1 MNHTAADTVAQKIE
15 ELHRLLL
22 LRGWKLGVAE
32 SCTGGLLSSW
42 IAQLPGISSVFSGA
56 IVCYARQVKIDVLKV
71 PERIILSSGEV
82 SGPVARAMAQ
92 GANKA
97 LGSNWSVA
105 ITGIAGPAGGT
116 PEKPVG
122 TVCFALSGPG
132 FEEVWRHQFPSHL
145 ERHEIQRHAAVFAL
159 DLLLSAMR

>member
-1 MNHTAADTVAQKIE
+1 MKELEKIE
-15 ELHRLLL
+15 ELQRLLT
-22 LRGWKLGVAE
+22 LRGWTLGLAE

-42 IAQLPGISSVFSGA
+42 IAQVSGISSVFRGA

-71 PERIILSSGEV
+71 PETSILSSGEV
-82 SGPVARAMAQ
+82 SAPVARFMAR

-105 ITGIAGPAGGT
+105 ITGIAGPTGGT

-122 TVCFALSGPG
+122 TVCFAVCGPG
-132 FEEVWRHQFPSHL
+132 FEEAWRHQFPAHL
-145 ERHEIQRHAAVFAL
+145 ERHEIQRHAALFAL
-159 DLLLSAMR
+159 DLLLSAMI